1 MAERNKVLLISYDVI
16 GPNMAGP
23 GVRYFELAR
32 VLREYCLLT
41 LAIPNAPQIEGD
53 GFRIAQYSTEQESSL
68 KELVEESQ
76 VVVIQG
82 HIVHFFPFLKYL
94 RKPVVVDLYNPFL
107 LESLEM
113 YGDGSCG
120 ERMRISQGNLAIL
133 KDQLALGDFFI
144 CASEKQRDLW
154 IGMLAAEG
162 RINPLTRDQDK
173 TFRRLIDVVTF
184 GLPQEKPRYIR
195 RVLKGVLSGIGE
207 KDKVILWGGGIWN
220 WLDPI
225 TPIKA
230 VSELASIRKDV
241 RLVFLGTKHPDPRL
255 PEMER
260 CSQAIQLSRELGL
273 LDRQVFFLEWVS
285 YQDRQNYLLE
295 SDIGISCHPEHLE
308 TRFSFRTRILDYIW
322 AGLPVIATEGDAMEE
337 VIRGN
342 EIGKTV
348 RPGDPLE
355 LAETI
360 NLLLE
365 DNSLRAR
372 CRENE
377 ERLAEKYRWEVVAQP
392 LVQFCQQPTLAADR
406 KVIMDFLKEAEG
418 EREERILPYLKGCGK
433 VLLVGEEFEGM
444 AASLAREGAQV
455 QCLDIEDILW
465 DGPARRA
472 PAPEGG
478 IAPTPEGGI
487 VPAPE
492 GDVYDAVCVSAR
504 KSSGAGELHDL
515 VGRAKRRL
523 KEEGVLCLLLPGVSE
538 SLVGTEPAGKQEKVQ
553 PGRRWDRETFLGE
566 LVLRDQDFE
575 ILAREEI
582 VAEGPLERTMATG
595 SGKGKL
601 DNVLD
606 RISIIPLDTS
616 SFEKIRLLSRFDI
629 LRIRKSYNETMK
641 AINNNLHLQLNHE
654 LNQIN
659 QQLRDRLLFLNY
671 HLYENM
677 HRELAAIRRSLASLS
692 QELGCQK
699 ESEGESQGFRD
710 REAMERRVAS
720 AIGSAE
726 LVDRFLSNLSPALLL
741 VARKVTTPLT
751 KVGGFSGN
759 ACGIPLR

>member
-1 MAERNKVLLISYDVI
+1 MTERNKVLLISYDVI

-23 GVRYFELAR
+23 GVRYFELAQ
-32 VLREYCLLT
+32 VLRESCLLT
-41 LAIPNAPQIEGD
+41 LAIPNLPQIEGD
-53 GFRIAQYSTEQESSL
+53 GFRIARYSMEQESSL

-82 HIVHFFPFLKYL
+82 HILHFFPFLKYL

-120 ERMRISQGNLAIL
+120 ERMRINQGNLAIL

-162 RINPLTRDQDK
+162 RINPLTRDQDR
-173 TFRRLIDVVTF
+173 TFRHLIDVVTF
-184 GLPQEKPRYIR
+184 GLPQDKPQHTR

-230 VSELASIRKDV
+230 ISELARRRKDV
-241 RLVFLGTKHPDPRL
+241 KLVFLGTKHPDPRL

-260 CSQAIQLSRELGL
+260 CRQAIQLSRELGL
-273 LDRQVFFLEWVS
+273 LDRQVFFLEWVP

-337 VIRGN
+337 VIREN

-348 RPGDPLE
+348 RPGDPVE

-360 NLLLE
+360 DLLLE
-365 DNSLRAR
+365 DDSLRTR

-377 ERLAEKYRWEVVAQP
+377 GNLAEKYRWEVVAQP
-392 LVQFCQQPTLAADR
+392 LVQFCQQPALAADR

-418 EREERILPYLKGCGK
+418 EREERILHYLKGCGK
-433 VLLVGEEFEGM
+433 VLLVGEEFKGM
-444 AASLAREGAQV
+444 AAPLATKGAQV
-455 QCLDIEDILW
+455 QCLDIEDILG
-465 DGPARRA
+465 DGPAQRA
-472 PAPEGG
+472 
-478 IAPTPEGGI
+478 
-487 VPAPE
+487 PAPE

-504 KSSGAGELHDL
+504 KSSGAWDELHDL

-523 KEEGVLCLLLPGVSE
+523 KKEGVLCLLLAGVPE
-538 SLVGTEPAGKQEKVQ
+538 SLVGTESAGKEGETPVR
-553 PGRRWDRETFLGE
+553 GRRQEAFLGE
-566 LVLRDQDFE
+566 LILRNQDFE
-575 ILAREEI
+575 ILVREEI
-582 VAEGPLERTMATG
+582 VAEGSLERTMATG

-601 DNVLD
+601 DNILD

-616 SFEKIRLLSRFDI
+616 SFEKIRLLSPFDI
-629 LRIRKSYNETMK
+629 LRIRKSYNETMR
-641 AINNNLHLQLNHE
+641 AISNNLHLQLNHE

-677 HRELAAIRRSLASLS
+677 HRELAAIKRSLVSLS
-692 QELGCQK
+692 QDLGRQI
-699 ESEGESQGFRD
+699 ESEGEGQGFRD

-720 AIGSAE
+720 AIGSTE

-741 VARKVTTPLT
+741 VARKV
-751 KVGGFSGN
+751 K
-759 ACGIPLR
+759 